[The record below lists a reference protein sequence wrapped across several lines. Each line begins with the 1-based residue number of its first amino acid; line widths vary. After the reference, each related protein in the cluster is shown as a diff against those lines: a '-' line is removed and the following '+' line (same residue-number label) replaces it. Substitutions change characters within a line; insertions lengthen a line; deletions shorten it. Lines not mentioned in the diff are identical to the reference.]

1 MGHQMKNLREKQK
14 LITGLL
20 NLVKP
25 LSLQMFFAVS
35 FGLLGHVFATLIPG
49 LGVFYLGNMYLGNA
63 VNFKSILFILM
74 TLAILRALFKYT
86 EQLFNHYVA
95 FKTLAIVRDLIFKS
109 LRKLC
114 PAKMDTKNKGR
125 LISIITADIELL
137 EVFYAHTISPVL
149 IAFFHTLIFFIVLY
163 IIRWEYALCLLVFH
177 LILGIAVPVITQ
189 KMGEK
194 VGNNQRANLSNLNLS
209 ILESLKG
216 IKEVINFS
224 MQDER
229 MKEIDKLTRDLNN
242 SSKKL
247 SRYMGNNFS
256 ISSTIILVANIIFI
270 LIGANLY
277 RKGQVNFLNLIFPI
291 GIFIS
296 SFGPTSALASLGNNL
311 VLTFACGKRVMDLLN
326 ERPAVD
332 EVTNNNRISYN
343 KIDLENLE
351 FSYDNTEL
359 IKDFNLS
366 SGLDHVIGLE
376 GKSGCGK
383 STVLKLIMRF
393 FDPQSGTISL
403 NGENIKDINS
413 INLRENISYV
423 AQESH
428 LFKGTIR
435 ENLLVANEGA
445 SEHELIEAA
454 KKANIYDFIM
464 SLDEGFDTEIV
475 KDKALLSTGQIQ
487 RLALARMFLRDSK
500 LYILDEPTANIDAYN
515 EGIILKSLF
524 EEKDDKTI
532 FISSHR
538 KSTLR
543 ICDKVVNMQRA
554 INS

>member
-1 MGHQMKNLREKQK
+1 MKNLRERKEL
-14 LITGLL
+14 LIDLL

-25 LSLQMFFAVS
+25 LSLQMIFAVS

-49 LGVFYLGNMYLGNA
+49 LGAYYFGKIYIGEIINLKTVLI
-63 VNFKSILFILM
+63 ILI
-74 TLAILRALFKYT
+74 TLAILRSLFKYT

-95 FKTLAIVRDLIFKS
+95 FKTLAIIRDLVFKS
-109 LRKLC
+109 LRRLC
-114 PAKMDTKNKGR
+114 PAKMDTKNKGQ

-137 EVFYAHTISPVL
+137 EVFYAHTVSPVL
-149 IAFFHTLIFFIVLY
+149 IAFFHTLIFFIILY
-163 IIRWEYALCLLVFH
+163 KIHWKYALCLLVFH
-177 LILGIAVPVITQ
+177 IVLGIIIPTLTQ
-189 KMGEK
+189 KIGERL
-194 VGNNQRANLSNLNLS
+194 GDNQRRNLSNLNLS

-224 MQDER
+224 VQDER
-229 MKEIDKLTRDLNN
+229 MKEVDSLTRDLNR

-247 SRYMGNNFS
+247 SNNMGNNFAT
-256 ISSTIILVANIIFI
+256 SSTIILIANIVFI
-270 LIGANLY
+270 LVGARLY
-277 RKGQVNFLNLIFPI
+277 MAGEVNFLNLIFPI
-291 GIFIS
+291 AIFIS

-311 VLTFACGKRVMDLLN
+311 VLTFACGKRVMSLLR
-326 ERPAVD
+326 EEPAVD
-332 EVTNNNRISYN
+332 EVTNKNEVSYE
-343 KIDLENLE
+343 KIDLADVE
-351 FSYDNTEL
+351 FSYDDTEL

-366 SGLDHVIGLE
+366 SRLNQVVGLE

-393 FDPQSGTISL
+393 FDPIKGSISL
-403 NGENIKDINS
+403 NEINLKDINS
-413 INLRENISYV
+413 RNLRDNISYV

-435 ENLLVANEGA
+435 ENLLVANESA
-445 SEHELIEAA
+445 TEIDLIEAT

-464 SLDEGFDTEIV
+464 SLDHGFDTEIV

-515 EGIILKSLF
+515 EGIILKSLY
-524 EEKDDKTI
+524 EEKDDKNI

-543 ICDKVVNMQRA
+543 ICDEVINMQRS

>member
-1 MGHQMKNLREKQK
+1 MKNLRERKEL
-14 LITGLL
+14 LIDLL

-25 LSLQMFFAVS
+25 LSLQMIFAVS

-49 LGVFYLGNMYLGNA
+49 LGAYYFGKIYIGEIINLKTV
-63 VNFKSILFILM
+63 LFILI
-74 TLAILRALFKYT
+74 TLAILRSLFKYT

-95 FKTLAIVRDLIFKS
+95 FKTLAIIRDLVFKS
-109 LRKLC
+109 LRRLC
-114 PAKMDTKNKGR
+114 PAKMDTKNKGQ

-149 IAFFHTLIFFIVLY
+149 IAFFHTLIFFIILY
-163 IIRWEYALCLLVFH
+163 KIHWKYALCLLVFH
-177 LILGIAVPVITQ
+177 IVLGIIIPTLTQ
-189 KMGEK
+189 KIGERL
-194 VGNNQRANLSNLNLS
+194 GDDQRKNLSNLNLS

-229 MKEIDKLTRDLNN
+229 MKEVDSLTRDLNR

-247 SRYMGNNFS
+247 SNNMGNNFAT
-256 ISSTIILVANIIFI
+256 SSTIILIANIVFI
-270 LIGANLY
+270 LVGARLY
-277 RKGQVNFLNLIFPI
+277 MAGEVNFLNLIFPI
-291 GIFIS
+291 AIFIS

-311 VLTFACGKRVMDLLN
+311 VLTFACGKRVMSLLS
-326 ERPAVD
+326 EAPAVD
-332 EVTNNNRISYN
+332 EVTNKNEVSYE
-343 KIDLENLE
+343 KIDLTDVE
-351 FSYDNTEL
+351 FSYDDTEL

-366 SGLDHVIGLE
+366 SRLNQVVGLE

-393 FDPQSGTISL
+393 FDPKEGKISL
-403 NGENIKDINS
+403 NEINLKDINS
-413 INLRENISYV
+413 RNLRDNISYV

-435 ENLLVANEGA
+435 ENLLVANESA
-445 SEHELIEAA
+445 TEIDLIEAT

-464 SLDEGFDTEIV
+464 SLDHGFDTEIV

-515 EGIILKSLF
+515 EGIILKSLY

-543 ICDKVVNMQRA
+543 ICDEVINMQRS

>member
-1 MGHQMKNLREKQK
+1 MKNLRERKEL
-14 LITGLL
+14 LIDLL

-25 LSLQMFFAVS
+25 LSLQMIFAVS

-49 LGVFYLGNMYLGNA
+49 LGAYYFGKIYIGEIINLKTV
-63 VNFKSILFILM
+63 LFILI
-74 TLAILRALFKYT
+74 TLAILRSLFKYT

-95 FKTLAIVRDLIFKS
+95 FKTLAIIRDLVFKS

-114 PAKMDTKNKGR
+114 PAKMDTKNKGQ

-149 IAFFHTLIFFIVLY
+149 IAFFHTLIFFIILY
-163 IIRWEYALCLLVFH
+163 KIHWKYALCLLVFH
-177 LILGIAVPVITQ
+177 IVLGIIIPTLTQ
-189 KMGEK
+189 KIGERL
-194 VGNNQRANLSNLNLS
+194 GDDQRKNLSNLNLS

-229 MKEIDKLTRDLNN
+229 MKEVDSLTRDLNR

-247 SRYMGNNFS
+247 SNNMGNNFAT
-256 ISSTIILVANIIFI
+256 SSTIILIANLVFI
-270 LIGANLY
+270 LVGARLY
-277 RKGQVNFLNLIFPI
+277 MAGEVNFLNLIFPI
-291 GIFIS
+291 AIFIS

-311 VLTFACGKRVMDLLN
+311 VLTFACGKRVMSLLR
-326 ERPAVD
+326 EAPAVD
-332 EVTNNNRISYN
+332 EVTNKNEVSYE
-343 KIDLENLE
+343 KIDLTDVE
-351 FSYDNTEL
+351 FSYDDTEL

-366 SGLDHVIGLE
+366 SRLNQVVGLE

-393 FDPQSGTISL
+393 FDPIKGSISL
-403 NGENIKDINS
+403 NEINLKDINS
-413 INLRENISYV
+413 RNLRDNISYV

-435 ENLLVANEGA
+435 ENLLVANESA
-445 SEHELIEAA
+445 TEIDLIEAT

-464 SLDEGFDTEIV
+464 SLDHGFDTEIV

-515 EGIILKSLF
+515 EGIILKSLY

-543 ICDKVVNMQRA
+543 ICDEVINMQRS

>member
-1 MGHQMKNLREKQK
+1 MKNLRERKEL
-14 LITGLL
+14 LIDLL

-25 LSLQMFFAVS
+25 LSLQMIFAVS

-49 LGVFYLGNMYLGNA
+49 LGAYYFGKIYIGEIINLKTVLI
-63 VNFKSILFILM
+63 ILI
-74 TLAILRALFKYT
+74 TLAILRSLFKYT

-95 FKTLAIVRDLIFKS
+95 FKTLAIIRDLVFKS
-109 LRKLC
+109 LRRLC
-114 PAKMDTKNKGR
+114 PAKMDTKNKGQ

-149 IAFFHTLIFFIVLY
+149 IAFSHTLIFFIILY
-163 IIRWEYALCLLVFH
+163 KIHWKYALCLLVFH
-177 LILGIAVPVITQ
+177 IILGIIIPTLTQ
-189 KMGEK
+189 KIGERL
-194 VGNNQRANLSNLNLS
+194 GDNQRRNLSNLNLS

-229 MKEIDKLTRDLNN
+229 MNEVDSLTRDLNR

-247 SRYMGNNFS
+247 SNNMGNNFAA
-256 ISSTIILVANIIFI
+256 SSTIILIANIVFI
-270 LIGANLY
+270 LVGARLY
-277 RKGQVNFLNLIFPI
+277 MAGEVNFLNLIFPI
-291 GIFIS
+291 AIFIS

-311 VLTFACGKRVMDLLN
+311 VLTFACGKRVMSLLR
-326 ERPAVD
+326 EAPAVD
-332 EVTNNNRISYN
+332 EVTNKNEVSYE
-343 KIDLENLE
+343 KIDLTDVE
-351 FSYDNTEL
+351 FSYDDTEL

-366 SGLDHVIGLE
+366 SRLNQVVGLE

-393 FDPQSGTISL
+393 FDPIKGSISL
-403 NGENIKDINS
+403 NEINLKDINS
-413 INLRENISYV
+413 RNLRDNISYV

-435 ENLLVANEGA
+435 ENLLVANESA
-445 SEHELIEAA
+445 TEIDLIEAT

-464 SLDEGFDTEIV
+464 SLDHGFDTEIV

-487 RLALARMFLRDSK
+487 RLALARMFLRDSR

-515 EGIILKSLF
+515 EGIILKSLY
-524 EEKDDKTI
+524 EEKDDKNI

-543 ICDKVVNMQRA
+543 ICDEVINMQRS

>member
-1 MGHQMKNLREKQK
+1 MKNLRERKEL
-14 LITGLL
+14 LIDLL

-25 LSLQMFFAVS
+25 LSLQMIFAVS

-49 LGVFYLGNMYLGNA
+49 LGAYYFGKIYIGEIINLKTVLI
-63 VNFKSILFILM
+63 ILI
-74 TLAILRALFKYT
+74 TLAILRSLFKYT

-95 FKTLAIVRDLIFKS
+95 FKTLAIIRDLVFKS
-109 LRKLC
+109 LRRLC
-114 PAKMDTKNKGR
+114 PAKMDTKNKGQ

-149 IAFFHTLIFFIVLY
+149 IAFFHTLIFFIILY
-163 IIRWEYALCLLVFH
+163 KIHWKYALCLLVFH
-177 LILGIAVPVITQ
+177 IILGIIIPTLTQ
-189 KMGEK
+189 KIGERL
-194 VGNNQRANLSNLNLS
+194 GDNQRRNLSNLNLS

-229 MKEIDKLTRDLNN
+229 MKEVDSLTRDLNG

-247 SRYMGNNFS
+247 SNNMGNNFAT
-256 ISSTIILVANIIFI
+256 SSTIILIANIVFI
-270 LIGANLY
+270 LVGARLY
-277 RKGQVNFLNLIFPI
+277 MAGEVNFLNLIFPI
-291 GIFIS
+291 AIFIS

-311 VLTFACGKRVMDLLN
+311 VLTFACGKRVMSLLR
-326 ERPAVD
+326 EAPAVD
-332 EVTNNNRISYN
+332 EVTNKNEVSYE
-343 KIDLENLE
+343 KIDLTDVE
-351 FSYDNTEL
+351 FSYDDTEL

-366 SGLDHVIGLE
+366 SRLNQVVGLE

-393 FDPQSGTISL
+393 FDPIKGSISL
-403 NGENIKDINS
+403 NEINLKDINS
-413 INLRENISYV
+413 RNLRDNISYV

-435 ENLLVANEGA
+435 ENLLVANESA
-445 SEHELIEAA
+445 TEIDLIEAT

-464 SLDEGFDTEIV
+464 SLDYGFDTEIV

-515 EGIILKSLF
+515 EGIILKSLY

-543 ICDKVVNMQRA
+543 ICDEVINMQRS

>member
-1 MGHQMKNLREKQK
+1 MKNLRERKEL
-14 LITGLL
+14 LIDLL

-25 LSLQMFFAVS
+25 LSLQMIFAVS

-49 LGVFYLGNMYLGNA
+49 LGAYYFGKIYIGEIINLKTVLI
-63 VNFKSILFILM
+63 ILI
-74 TLAILRALFKYT
+74 TLAILRSLFKYT

-95 FKTLAIVRDLIFKS
+95 FKTLAIIRDLVFKS
-109 LRKLC
+109 LRRLC
-114 PAKMDTKNKGR
+114 PAKMDTKNKGQ

-149 IAFFHTLIFFIVLY
+149 IAFFHTLIFFIILY
-163 IIRWEYALCLLVFH
+163 KIHWKYALCLLVFH
-177 LILGIAVPVITQ
+177 IILGMIIPTLTQ
-189 KMGEK
+189 KIGERL
-194 VGNNQRANLSNLNLS
+194 GDNQRRNLSNLNLS

-229 MKEIDKLTRDLNN
+229 MKEVDSLTMDLNR

-247 SRYMGNNFS
+247 SNNMGNNFAT
-256 ISSTIILVANIIFI
+256 SSTIILIANIVFI
-270 LIGANLY
+270 LVGARLY
-277 RKGQVNFLNLIFPI
+277 MAGEVNFLNLIFPI
-291 GIFIS
+291 AIFIS

-311 VLTFACGKRVMDLLN
+311 VLTFACGKRVMSLLR
-326 ERPAVD
+326 EAPVVD
-332 EVTNNNRISYN
+332 EVTNKNEVSYE
-343 KIDLENLE
+343 KIDLTDVE
-351 FSYDNTEL
+351 FSYDDTEL

-366 SGLDHVIGLE
+366 SRLNQVVGLE

-393 FDPQSGTISL
+393 FDPIKGSISL
-403 NGENIKDINS
+403 NEINLKDINS
-413 INLRENISYV
+413 RNLRNNISYV

-435 ENLLVANEGA
+435 ENLLVANESA
-445 SEHELIEAA
+445 TEVDLIEAT

-464 SLDEGFDTEIV
+464 SLDHGFDTEIV

-515 EGIILKSLF
+515 EGIILKSIY

-543 ICDKVVNMQRA
+543 ICDEVINMQRS

>member
-1 MGHQMKNLREKQK
+1 MKNLRERKEL
-14 LITGLL
+14 LIDLL

-25 LSLQMFFAVS
+25 LSLQMIFAVS

-49 LGVFYLGNMYLGNA
+49 LGAYYFGMIYIGEIINLKTVLI
-63 VNFKSILFILM
+63 ILI
-74 TLAILRALFKYT
+74 TLAILRSLFKYT

-95 FKTLAIVRDLIFKS
+95 FKTLAIIRDLVFKS
-109 LRKLC
+109 LRRLC
-114 PAKMDTKNKGR
+114 PAKMDTKNKGQ

-149 IAFFHTLIFFIVLY
+149 ISFFHTLIFFIILY
-163 IIRWEYALCLLVFH
+163 KIHCKYALCLLVFH
-177 LILGIAVPVITQ
+177 IFLGIIIPTLTQ
-189 KMGEK
+189 KIGERL
-194 VGNNQRANLSNLNLS
+194 GDNQRRNLSNLNLS

-229 MKEIDKLTRDLNN
+229 MKEVDSLTGDLNR

-247 SRYMGNNFS
+247 SNNMGNNFAT
-256 ISSTIILVANIIFI
+256 SSTIILIANLVFI
-270 LIGANLY
+270 LVGARLY
-277 RKGQVNFLNLIFPI
+277 MAGEVNFLNLIFPI
-291 GIFIS
+291 AIFIS

-311 VLTFACGKRVMDLLN
+311 VLTFACGKRVMSLLR
-326 ERPAVD
+326 EAPAVD
-332 EVTNNNRISYN
+332 EVTNKNEVSYE
-343 KIDLENLE
+343 KIDLTDVE
-351 FSYDNTEL
+351 FSYDDTEL

-366 SGLDHVIGLE
+366 SRLNQVVGLE

-393 FDPQSGTISL
+393 FDPKEGKISL
-403 NGENIKDINS
+403 NEINLKDINS
-413 INLRENISYV
+413 RNLRNNISYV

-435 ENLLVANEGA
+435 ENLLVANESA
-445 SEHELIEAA
+445 TEIDLIEAT
-454 KKANIYDFIM
+454 KKADIYDFIM
-464 SLDEGFDTEIV
+464 SLDHGFDTEIV

-515 EGIILKSLF
+515 EGIILKSLY

-543 ICDKVVNMQRA
+543 ICDEVINMQRS

>member
-1 MGHQMKNLREKQK
+1 MKNLRERKEL
-14 LITGLL
+14 LIDLL

-25 LSLQMFFAVS
+25 LSLQMIFAVS

-49 LGVFYLGNMYLGNA
+49 LGAYYFGKIYIGEIINLKTVLI
-63 VNFKSILFILM
+63 ILI
-74 TLAILRALFKYT
+74 TLAILRSLFKYT

-95 FKTLAIVRDLIFKS
+95 FKTLAIIRDLVFKS
-109 LRKLC
+109 LRRLC
-114 PAKMDTKNKGR
+114 PAKMDTKNKGQ

-149 IAFFHTLIFFIVLY
+149 IAFFHTLIFFIILY
-163 IIRWEYALCLLVFH
+163 KIHWKYALCLLVFH
-177 LILGIAVPVITQ
+177 IVLGIIIPILTQ
-189 KMGEK
+189 KIGERL
-194 VGNNQRANLSNLNLS
+194 GDDQRKNLSNLNLS

-229 MKEIDKLTRDLNN
+229 MEEVDSLTRDLNR

-247 SRYMGNNFS
+247 SNNMGNNFAT
-256 ISSTIILVANIIFI
+256 SSTIILIANIVFI
-270 LIGANLY
+270 LVGARLY
-277 RKGQVNFLNLIFPI
+277 MAGEVNFLNLIFPI
-291 GIFIS
+291 AIFIS

-311 VLTFACGKRVMDLLN
+311 VLTFACGKRVMSLLR
-326 ERPAVD
+326 EAPAVD
-332 EVTNNNRISYN
+332 EVTNKNEVSYE
-343 KIDLENLE
+343 KIDLTDVE
-351 FSYDNTEL
+351 FSYDDTEL

-366 SGLDHVIGLE
+366 SRLNQVVGLE

-393 FDPQSGTISL
+393 FDPIKGSISL
-403 NGENIKDINS
+403 NEINLKDINS
-413 INLRENISYV
+413 RNLRDNISYV

-435 ENLLVANEGA
+435 ENLLVANESA
-445 SEHELIEAA
+445 TEIDLIEAT

-464 SLDEGFDTEIV
+464 SLDHGFDTEIV

-515 EGIILKSLF
+515 EGIILKSLY

-543 ICDKVVNMQRA
+543 ICDKVINMQRS

>member
-1 MGHQMKNLREKQK
+1 MKNLRERKEL
-14 LITGLL
+14 LIDLL

-25 LSLQMFFAVS
+25 LSLQMIFAVS

-49 LGVFYLGNMYLGNA
+49 LGAYYFGKIYIGEIINLKTVLI
-63 VNFKSILFILM
+63 ILI
-74 TLAILRALFKYT
+74 TLAILRSLFKYT

-95 FKTLAIVRDLIFKS
+95 FKTLAIIRDLVFKS
-109 LRKLC
+109 LRRLC
-114 PAKMDTKNKGR
+114 PAKMDTKNKGQ

-149 IAFFHTLIFFIVLY
+149 IAFFHTLIFFIILY
-163 IIRWEYALCLLVFH
+163 KIHWKYALCLLVFH
-177 LILGIAVPVITQ
+177 IILGIIIPTLTQ
-189 KMGEK
+189 KIGERL
-194 VGNNQRANLSNLNLS
+194 GDNQRRNLSNLNLS

-229 MKEIDKLTRDLNN
+229 MKEVDSLTRDLNG

-247 SRYMGNNFS
+247 SNNMGNNFAT
-256 ISSTIILVANIIFI
+256 SSTIILIANIVFI
-270 LIGANLY
+270 LVGARLY
-277 RKGQVNFLNLIFPI
+277 MAGEVNFLNLIFPI
-291 GIFIS
+291 AIFIS

-311 VLTFACGKRVMDLLN
+311 VLTFACGKRVMSLLR
-326 ERPAVD
+326 EAPAVD
-332 EVTNNNRISYN
+332 EVTNKNEVSYE
-343 KIDLENLE
+343 KIDLTDVE
-351 FSYDNTEL
+351 FSYDDTEL

-366 SGLDHVIGLE
+366 SRLNQVVGLE

-393 FDPQSGTISL
+393 FDPKEGKISL
-403 NGENIKDINS
+403 NEINLKDINS
-413 INLRENISYV
+413 QNLRDNISYV

-435 ENLLVANEGA
+435 ENLLVANESA
-445 SEHELIEAA
+445 TEIDLIEAT

-464 SLDEGFDTEIV
+464 SLDHGFDTEIV

-515 EGIILKSLF
+515 EGIILKSLY

-543 ICDKVVNMQRA
+543 ICDEVINMQRS

>member
-1 MGHQMKNLREKQK
+1 MKNLRERKEL
-14 LITGLL
+14 LIDLL

-25 LSLQMFFAVS
+25 LSLQMIFAVS

-49 LGVFYLGNMYLGNA
+49 LGAYYFGKIYIGEIINLKTV
-63 VNFKSILFILM
+63 LFILI
-74 TLAILRALFKYT
+74 TLAILRSLFKYT

-95 FKTLAIVRDLIFKS
+95 FKTLAIIRDLVFKS

-114 PAKMDTKNKGR
+114 PAKMDTKNKGQ

-149 IAFFHTLIFFIVLY
+149 IAFFHTLIFFIILY
-163 IIRWEYALCLLVFH
+163 KIHWKYALCLLVFH
-177 LILGIAVPVITQ
+177 IVLGIIIPTLTQ
-189 KMGEK
+189 KIGERL
-194 VGNNQRANLSNLNLS
+194 GDNQRRNLSNLNLS

-229 MKEIDKLTRDLNN
+229 MKEVDSLTRDLNR

-247 SRYMGNNFS
+247 SNNMGNNFAT
-256 ISSTIILVANIIFI
+256 SSTIILIANIIFI
-270 LIGANLY
+270 LVGARLY
-277 RKGQVNFLNLIFPI
+277 MAGEVNFLNLIFPI
-291 GIFIS
+291 AIFIS

-311 VLTFACGKRVMDLLN
+311 VLTFACGKRVMSLLR
-326 ERPAVD
+326 EAPAVD
-332 EVTNNNRISYN
+332 EVTNKNEVSYE
-343 KIDLENLE
+343 KIDLTDVE
-351 FSYDNTEL
+351 FSYDDTEL

-366 SGLDHVIGLE
+366 SRLNQVVGLE

-393 FDPQSGTISL
+393 FDPIKGSISL
-403 NGENIKDINS
+403 NEINLKDINS
-413 INLRENISYV
+413 RNLRDNISYV

-435 ENLLVANEGA
+435 ENLLVANESA
-445 SEHELIEAA
+445 TEIDLIEAT

-464 SLDEGFDTEIV
+464 SLDHGFDTEIV

-515 EGIILKSLF
+515 EGIILKSLY

-543 ICDKVVNMQRA
+543 ICDKVINMQRS

>member
-1 MGHQMKNLREKQK
+1 MKNLRERKEL
-14 LITGLL
+14 LIDLL

-25 LSLQMFFAVS
+25 LSLQMIFAVS

-49 LGVFYLGNMYLGNA
+49 LGAYYFGKIYIGEIINLKTVLI
-63 VNFKSILFILM
+63 ILI
-74 TLAILRALFKYT
+74 TLAILRSLFKYT

-95 FKTLAIVRDLIFKS
+95 FKTLAIIRDLVFKS
-109 LRKLC
+109 LRRLC
-114 PAKMDTKNKGR
+114 PAKMDTKNKGQ

-149 IAFFHTLIFFIVLY
+149 IAFFHTLIFFIILY
-163 IIRWEYALCLLVFH
+163 KIHWKYALCLLVFH
-177 LILGIAVPVITQ
+177 IVLGIIIPTLTQ
-189 KMGEK
+189 KIGERL
-194 VGNNQRANLSNLNLS
+194 GDDQRKNLSNLNLS

-229 MKEIDKLTRDLNN
+229 MEEVDSLTRDLNR

-247 SRYMGNNFS
+247 SNNMGNNFAT
-256 ISSTIILVANIIFI
+256 SSTIILIANIVFI
-270 LIGANLY
+270 LVGARLY
-277 RKGQVNFLNLIFPI
+277 MAGEVNFLNLIFPI
-291 GIFIS
+291 AIFIS

-311 VLTFACGKRVMDLLN
+311 VLTFACGKRVMSLLR
-326 ERPAVD
+326 EEPAVD
-332 EVTNNNRISYN
+332 EVTNKNEVSYE
-343 KIDLENLE
+343 KIDLTDVE
-351 FSYDNTEL
+351 FSYDDTEL

-366 SGLDHVIGLE
+366 SRLNQVVGLE

-393 FDPQSGTISL
+393 FDPKEGKISL
-403 NGENIKDINS
+403 NEINLKDINS
-413 INLRENISYV
+413 RNLRNNISYV

-435 ENLLVANEGA
+435 ENLLVANESA
-445 SEHELIEAA
+445 TEIDLIEAT

-464 SLDEGFDTEIV
+464 SLDHGFDTEIV

-515 EGIILKSLF
+515 EGIILKSLY

-543 ICDKVVNMQRA
+543 ICDKVINMQRS

>member
-1 MGHQMKNLREKQK
+1 MKNLRERKEL
-14 LITGLL
+14 LIDLL

-25 LSLQMFFAVS
+25 LSLQMIFAVS

-49 LGVFYLGNMYLGNA
+49 LGAYYFGKIYIGEIINLKTV
-63 VNFKSILFILM
+63 LFILI
-74 TLAILRALFKYT
+74 TLAILRSLFKYT

-95 FKTLAIVRDLIFKS
+95 FKTLAIIRDLVFKS

-114 PAKMDTKNKGR
+114 PAKMDTKNKGQ

-149 IAFFHTLIFFIVLY
+149 IAFFHTLIFFIILY
-163 IIRWEYALCLLVFH
+163 KIHWKYALCLLVFH
-177 LILGIAVPVITQ
+177 IVLGIIIPTLTQ
-189 KMGEK
+189 KIGERL
-194 VGNNQRANLSNLNLS
+194 GDNQRRNLSNLNLS

-229 MKEIDKLTRDLNN
+229 MKEVDSLTRDLNR

-247 SRYMGNNFS
+247 SNNMGNNFAT
-256 ISSTIILVANIIFI
+256 SSTIILIANIVFI
-270 LIGANLY
+270 LVGARLY
-277 RKGQVNFLNLIFPI
+277 MAGEVNFLNLIFPI
-291 GIFIS
+291 AIFIS

-311 VLTFACGKRVMDLLN
+311 VLTFACGKRVMSLLS
-326 ERPAVD
+326 EAPAVD
-332 EVTNNNRISYN
+332 EVTNKNEVSYE
-343 KIDLENLE
+343 KIDLTDVE
-351 FSYDNTEL
+351 FSYDDTEL

-366 SGLDHVIGLE
+366 SRLNQVVGLE

-393 FDPQSGTISL
+393 FDPIKGSISL
-403 NGENIKDINS
+403 NELNLKDINS
-413 INLRENISYV
+413 RNLRDNISYV

-435 ENLLVANEGA
+435 ENLLVANESA
-445 SEHELIEAA
+445 TEIDLIEAT

-464 SLDEGFDTEIV
+464 SLDHGFDTEIV

-515 EGIILKSLF
+515 EGIILKSLY

-543 ICDKVVNMQRA
+543 ICDEVINMQRS

>member
-1 MGHQMKNLREKQK
+1 MKNLRERKEL
-14 LITGLL
+14 LIDLL

-25 LSLQMFFAVS
+25 LSLQMIFAVS

-49 LGVFYLGNMYLGNA
+49 LGAYYFGRIYIGEIINLKTV
-63 VNFKSILFILM
+63 LFILI
-74 TLAILRALFKYT
+74 TLAILRSLFKYT

-95 FKTLAIVRDLIFKS
+95 FKTLAIIRDLVFKS
-109 LRKLC
+109 LRRLC
-114 PAKMDTKNKGR
+114 PAKMDTKNKGQ

-149 IAFFHTLIFFIVLY
+149 IAFFHTLIFFIILY
-163 IIRWEYALCLLVFH
+163 KIHWKYALCLLVFH
-177 LILGIAVPVITQ
+177 IVLGIIIPTLTQ
-189 KMGEK
+189 KIGERL
-194 VGNNQRANLSNLNLS
+194 GDNQRRNLSNLNLS

-216 IKEVINFS
+216 IKEVVNFS
-224 MQDER
+224 VQDER
-229 MKEIDKLTRDLNN
+229 MKEVDSLTRDLNR

-247 SRYMGNNFS
+247 SNNMGNNFAT
-256 ISSTIILVANIIFI
+256 SSTIILIANIVFI
-270 LIGANLY
+270 LVGARLY
-277 RKGQVNFLNLIFPI
+277 MAGEVNFLNLIFPI
-291 GIFIS
+291 AIFIS

-311 VLTFACGKRVMDLLN
+311 VLTFACGKRVMSLLR
-326 ERPAVD
+326 EVPAVD
-332 EVTNNNRISYN
+332 EVTNKNEVSYE
-343 KIDLENLE
+343 KIDLTDVE
-351 FSYDNTEL
+351 FSYDDTEL

-366 SGLDHVIGLE
+366 SRLNQVVGLE

-393 FDPQSGTISL
+393 FDPKEGKISL
-403 NGENIKDINS
+403 NEINLKDINS
-413 INLRENISYV
+413 RNLRNNISYV

-435 ENLLVANEGA
+435 ENLLVANESA
-445 SEHELIEAA
+445 TEIDLIEAT

-464 SLDEGFDTEIV
+464 SLDHGFDTEIV

-515 EGIILKSLF
+515 EGIILKSLY

-532 FISSHR
+532 FVSSHR

-543 ICDKVVNMQRA
+543 ICDEVINMQRS

>member
-1 MGHQMKNLREKQK
+1 MKNLRERKEL
-14 LITGLL
+14 LIDLL

-25 LSLQMFFAVS
+25 LSLQMIFAVS

-49 LGVFYLGNMYLGNA
+49 LGAYYFGKIYIGEIINLKTVLI
-63 VNFKSILFILM
+63 ILI
-74 TLAILRALFKYT
+74 TLAILRSLFKYT

-95 FKTLAIVRDLIFKS
+95 FKTLAIIRDLVFKS
-109 LRKLC
+109 LRRLC
-114 PAKMDTKNKGR
+114 PAKMDTKNKGQ

-149 IAFFHTLIFFIVLY
+149 IAFFHTLIFFIILY
-163 IIRWEYALCLLVFH
+163 KIHWKYALCLLVFH
-177 LILGIAVPVITQ
+177 IVLGIIIPTLTQ
-189 KMGEK
+189 KIGERL
-194 VGNNQRANLSNLNLS
+194 GDDQRKNLSNLNLS

-229 MKEIDKLTRDLNN
+229 MEEVDSLTRDLNR

-247 SRYMGNNFS
+247 SNNMGNNFAT
-256 ISSTIILVANIIFI
+256 SSTIILIANIVFI
-270 LIGANLY
+270 LVGARLY
-277 RKGQVNFLNLIFPI
+277 MAGEVNFLNLIFPI
-291 GIFIS
+291 AIFIS

-311 VLTFACGKRVMDLLN
+311 VLTFACGKRVMSLLR
-326 ERPAVD
+326 EAPAVD
-332 EVTNNNRISYN
+332 EVTNKNEVSYE
-343 KIDLENLE
+343 KIDLTDVE
-351 FSYDNTEL
+351 FSYDDTEL

-366 SGLDHVIGLE
+366 SRLNQVVGLE

-393 FDPQSGTISL
+393 FDPIKGSISL
-403 NGENIKDINS
+403 NEINLKDINS
-413 INLRENISYV
+413 RNLRDNISYV

-435 ENLLVANEGA
+435 ENLLVANESA
-445 SEHELIEAA
+445 TEIDLIEAT

-464 SLDEGFDTEIV
+464 SLDHGFDTEIV

-515 EGIILKSLF
+515 EGIILKSLY

-538 KSTLR
+538 KSILR
-543 ICDKVVNMQRA
+543 ICDKVINMQRS

>member
-1 MGHQMKNLREKQK
+1 MKNLRERKEL
-14 LITGLL
+14 LIDLL

-25 LSLQMFFAVS
+25 LSLQMIFAVS

-49 LGVFYLGNMYLGNA
+49 LGAYYFGKIYIGEIINLKTVLI
-63 VNFKSILFILM
+63 ILI
-74 TLAILRALFKYT
+74 TLAILRSLFKYT

-95 FKTLAIVRDLIFKS
+95 FKTLSIIRDLVFKS
-109 LRKLC
+109 LRRLC
-114 PAKMDTKNKGR
+114 PAKMDTKNKGQ

-149 IAFFHTLIFFIVLY
+149 IAFFHTLIFFIILY
-163 IIRWEYALCLLVFH
+163 KIHWKYALCLLVFH
-177 LILGIAVPVITQ
+177 IVLGIIIPTLTQ
-189 KMGEK
+189 KVGERL
-194 VGNNQRANLSNLNLS
+194 GDNQRRNLSNLNLS

-229 MKEIDKLTRDLNN
+229 MMEVDSLTRDLNK

-247 SRYMGNNFS
+247 SKNMGNNFAT
-256 ISSTIILVANIIFI
+256 SSTIILIANIVFI
-270 LIGANLY
+270 LVGARLY
-277 RKGQVNFLNLIFPI
+277 MNGEVNFLNLIFPI
-291 GIFIS
+291 SIFIS

-311 VLTFACGKRVMDLLN
+311 VLTFACGKRVMSLLR
-326 ERPAVD
+326 EAPAVD
-332 EVTNNNRISYN
+332 EVINKNEVSYD
-343 KIDLENLE
+343 KIDLTDVE
-351 FSYDNTEL
+351 FSYDETEL

-366 SGLDHVIGLE
+366 TKLDKVVGLE

-393 FDPQSGTISL
+393 FDPKEGEISL
-403 NGENIKDINS
+403 NEINLKDINS
-413 INLRENISYV
+413 VNLRNNISYV

-435 ENLLVANEGA
+435 ENLLVANETA
-445 SEHELIEAA
+445 TEIDLIEAT

-464 SLDEGFDTEIV
+464 SLDRGFDTEIV
-475 KDKALLSTGQIQ
+475 KDKALLSTGEIQ
-487 RLALARMFLRDSK
+487 RLALARMFLRNSK

-515 EGIILKSLF
+515 EGIILKSLY

-543 ICDKVVNMQRA
+543 ICDEVINMQRS

>member
-1 MGHQMKNLREKQK
+1 MKNLRERKEL
-14 LITGLL
+14 LIDLL

-25 LSLQMFFAVS
+25 LSLQMIFAVS

-49 LGVFYLGNMYLGNA
+49 LGAYYFGKIYIGEIINLKTVLI
-63 VNFKSILFILM
+63 ILI
-74 TLAILRALFKYT
+74 TLAILRSLFKYT

-95 FKTLAIVRDLIFKS
+95 FKTLAIIRDLVFKS
-109 LRKLC
+109 LRRLC
-114 PAKMDTKNKGR
+114 PAKMDTKNKGQ

-149 IAFFHTLIFFIVLY
+149 IAFFHTLIFFIILY
-163 IIRWEYALCLLVFH
+163 KIHWKYALCLLVFH
-177 LILGIAVPVITQ
+177 IVLGIIIPTLTQ
-189 KMGEK
+189 KIGERL
-194 VGNNQRANLSNLNLS
+194 GDNQRRNLSNLNLS

-229 MKEIDKLTRDLNN
+229 MKEVDSLTRDLNR

-247 SRYMGNNFS
+247 SNNMGNNFAT
-256 ISSTIILVANIIFI
+256 SSTIILIANIVFI
-270 LIGANLY
+270 LVGARLY
-277 RKGQVNFLNLIFPI
+277 MAGEVNFLNLIFPI
-291 GIFIS
+291 AIFIS

-311 VLTFACGKRVMDLLN
+311 VLTFACGKRVMSLLR
-326 ERPAVD
+326 EAPAVD
-332 EVTNNNRISYN
+332 EVTNKNEVSYE
-343 KIDLENLE
+343 KIDLTDVE
-351 FSYDNTEL
+351 FSYDDTEL

-366 SGLDHVIGLE
+366 SRLNQVVGLE

-393 FDPQSGTISL
+393 FDPIKGSISL
-403 NGENIKDINS
+403 NEINLKDINS
-413 INLRENISYV
+413 RNLRDNISYV

-435 ENLLVANEGA
+435 ENLLVANESA
-445 SEHELIEAA
+445 TEIDLIEAT
-454 KKANIYDFIM
+454 KKANIYEFIM
-464 SLDEGFDTEIV
+464 SLDHGFDTEIV

-515 EGIILKSLF
+515 EGIILKSLY

-543 ICDKVVNMQRA
+543 MCDEVINMQRS

>member
-1 MGHQMKNLREKQK
+1 MKNLIERKEL
-14 LITGLL
+14 LIDLL

-25 LSLQMFFAVS
+25 LSLQMIFAVS

-49 LGVFYLGNMYLGNA
+49 LGAYYFGKIYIGEIINLKTVLI
-63 VNFKSILFILM
+63 ILI
-74 TLAILRALFKYT
+74 TLAILRSIFKYT

-95 FKTLAIVRDLIFKS
+95 FKTLAIIRDLVFKS
-109 LRKLC
+109 LRRLC
-114 PAKMDTKNKGR
+114 PAKMDTKNKGQ

-149 IAFFHTLIFFIVLY
+149 IAFFHTLVFFIILY
-163 IIRWEYALCLLVFH
+163 KIHWKYALCLLVFH
-177 LILGIAVPVITQ
+177 IVLGIIIPTLTQ
-189 KMGEK
+189 KIGERL
-194 VGNNQRANLSNLNLS
+194 GDNQRRNLSNLNLS

-224 MQDER
+224 MQHER
-229 MKEIDKLTRDLNN
+229 MKEVDSLTRDLNR

-247 SRYMGNNFS
+247 SNNMGNNFAT
-256 ISSTIILVANIIFI
+256 SSTIILIANIVFI
-270 LIGANLY
+270 LVGARLY
-277 RKGQVNFLNLIFPI
+277 MAGEVNFLNLIFPI
-291 GIFIS
+291 AIFIS

-311 VLTFACGKRVMDLLN
+311 VLTFACGKRVMSLLR
-326 ERPAVD
+326 EAPAVD
-332 EVTNNNRISYN
+332 EVTNKNEVIYEQ
-343 KIDLENLE
+343 IDLTDVE
-351 FSYDNTEL
+351 FSYDDTEL

-366 SGLDHVIGLE
+366 AKLNQVVGLE

-393 FDPQSGTISL
+393 FDPKEGKISL
-403 NGENIKDINS
+403 NKINLKDINS
-413 INLRENISYV
+413 RNLRNNISYV

-435 ENLLVANEGA
+435 ENLLVANESA
-445 SEHELIEAA
+445 TENDLIEAT

-464 SLDEGFDTEIV
+464 SLDHGLDTKIV
-475 KDKALLSTGQIQ
+475 KEKALLSTGQIQ

-515 EGIILKSLF
+515 EGIILKSLY

-543 ICDKVVNMQRA
+543 ICDEVINMQRS

>member
-1 MGHQMKNLREKQK
+1 MKNLRERKEL
-14 LITGLL
+14 LIDLL

-25 LSLQMFFAVS
+25 LSLQMIFAVS

-49 LGVFYLGNMYLGNA
+49 LGAYYFGKIYIGEIINLKTVLI
-63 VNFKSILFILM
+63 ILI
-74 TLAILRALFKYT
+74 TLAILRSLFKYT

-95 FKTLAIVRDLIFKS
+95 FKTLSIIRDLVFKS

-114 PAKMDTKNKGR
+114 PAKMDTKNKGQ

-149 IAFFHTLIFFIVLY
+149 IAFFHTLIFFIILY
-163 IIRWEYALCLLVFH
+163 KIHWKYALCLLVFH
-177 LILGIAVPVITQ
+177 IVLGIIIPTLTQ
-189 KMGEK
+189 KIGERL
-194 VGNNQRANLSNLNLS
+194 GDNQRRNLSNLNLS

-224 MQDER
+224 MQHER
-229 MKEIDKLTRDLNN
+229 MKEVDSLTRDLNR

-247 SRYMGNNFS
+247 SNNMGNNFAT
-256 ISSTIILVANIIFI
+256 SSTIILIANIVFI
-270 LIGANLY
+270 LVGARLY
-277 RKGQVNFLNLIFPI
+277 MAGEVNFLNLIFPI
-291 GIFIS
+291 AIFIS

-311 VLTFACGKRVMDLLN
+311 VLTFACGKRVMSLLR
-326 ERPAVD
+326 EAPAVD
-332 EVTNNNRISYN
+332 EVTNKNEVIYEQ
-343 KIDLENLE
+343 IDLTDAE
-351 FSYDNTEL
+351 FSYDDTEL

-366 SGLDHVIGLE
+366 AKLNQVVGLE

-393 FDPQSGTISL
+393 FDPIKGSISL
-403 NGENIKDINS
+403 NEINLKDINS
-413 INLRENISYV
+413 RNLRNNISYV

-435 ENLLVANEGA
+435 ENLLVANESA
-445 SEHELIEAA
+445 TEIDLIEAT

-464 SLDEGFDTEIV
+464 SLDHGFDTEIV

-515 EGIILKSLF
+515 EGIILKSLY

-543 ICDKVVNMQRA
+543 ICDEVINVQRS

>member
-1 MGHQMKNLREKQK
+1 MKNLRERKEL
-14 LITGLL
+14 LIDLL

-25 LSLQMFFAVS
+25 LSLQMIFAVS

-49 LGVFYLGNMYLGNA
+49 LGAYYFGKIYIGEIINLKTVLI
-63 VNFKSILFILM
+63 ILI
-74 TLAILRALFKYT
+74 TLAILRSLLKYT

-95 FKTLAIVRDLIFKS
+95 FKTLAIIRDLVFKS
-109 LRKLC
+109 LRRLC
-114 PAKMDTKNKGR
+114 PAKMDTKNKGQ

-149 IAFFHTLIFFIVLY
+149 IAFFHTLIFFIILY
-163 IIRWEYALCLLVFH
+163 KIHCKYALCLLVFH
-177 LILGIAVPVITQ
+177 IFLGIIIPTLTQ
-189 KMGEK
+189 KIGERL
-194 VGNNQRANLSNLNLS
+194 GDNQRRNLSNLNLS

-229 MKEIDKLTRDLNN
+229 MKEVDSLTGDLNR

-247 SRYMGNNFS
+247 SNNMGNNFAT
-256 ISSTIILVANIIFI
+256 SSTIILIANLVFI
-270 LIGANLY
+270 LVGARLY
-277 RKGQVNFLNLIFPI
+277 MAGEVNFLNLIFPI
-291 GIFIS
+291 AIFIS

-311 VLTFACGKRVMDLLN
+311 VLTFACGKRVMSLLR
-326 ERPAVD
+326 EAPAVD
-332 EVTNNNRISYN
+332 EVTNKNEVSYE
-343 KIDLENLE
+343 KIDLTDVE
-351 FSYDNTEL
+351 FSYDDTEL

-366 SGLDHVIGLE
+366 SRLNQVVGLE

-393 FDPQSGTISL
+393 FDPKEGKISL
-403 NGENIKDINS
+403 NEINLKDINS
-413 INLRENISYV
+413 RNLRNNISYV

-435 ENLLVANEGA
+435 ENLLVANESA
-445 SEHELIEAA
+445 TEIDLIEAT
-454 KKANIYDFIM
+454 KKANFYDFIM
-464 SLDEGFDTEIV
+464 SLDHGFDTEIV

-515 EGIILKSLF
+515 EGIILKSLY

-543 ICDKVVNMQRA
+543 ICDEVINMQRS

>member
-1 MGHQMKNLREKQK
+1 MKNLRERKEL
-14 LITGLL
+14 LIDLL

-25 LSLQMFFAVS
+25 LSLQMIFAVS

-49 LGVFYLGNMYLGNA
+49 LGAYYFGKIYIGEIINLKTVLI
-63 VNFKSILFILM
+63 ILI
-74 TLAILRALFKYT
+74 TLAILRSLFKYT

-95 FKTLAIVRDLIFKS
+95 FKTLAIIRDLVFKS
-109 LRKLC
+109 LRRLC
-114 PAKMDTKNKGR
+114 PAKMDTKNKGQ

-149 IAFFHTLIFFIVLY
+149 IAFFHTLIFFIILY
-163 IIRWEYALCLLVFH
+163 KIHWKYALCLLVFH
-177 LILGIAVPVITQ
+177 IVLGIIIPTLTQ
-189 KMGEK
+189 KIGERL
-194 VGNNQRANLSNLNLS
+194 GDNQRRNLSNLNLS

-229 MKEIDKLTRDLNN
+229 MEEVDSLTRDLNR

-247 SRYMGNNFS
+247 SNNMGNNFAT
-256 ISSTIILVANIIFI
+256 SSTIILIANIVFI
-270 LIGANLY
+270 LVGARLY
-277 RKGQVNFLNLIFPI
+277 MAGEVNFLNLIFPI
-291 GIFIS
+291 AIFIS

-311 VLTFACGKRVMDLLN
+311 VLTFACGKRVMSLLR
-326 ERPAVD
+326 EVPAVD
-332 EVTNNNRISYN
+332 EVTNKNEVSYE
-343 KIDLENLE
+343 KIDLTDVE
-351 FSYDNTEL
+351 FSYDDTEL

-366 SGLDHVIGLE
+366 SRLNQVVGLE

-393 FDPQSGTISL
+393 FDPKEGKISL
-403 NGENIKDINS
+403 NELNLKDINS
-413 INLRENISYV
+413 RNLRDNISYV

-435 ENLLVANEGA
+435 ENLLVANESA
-445 SEHELIEAA
+445 TEIDLIEAT

-464 SLDEGFDTEIV
+464 SLDHGFDTEIV

-515 EGIILKSLF
+515 EGIILKSLY

-543 ICDKVVNMQRA
+543 ICDKIINMQRS

>member
-1 MGHQMKNLREKQK
+1 MKNLRERKEL
-14 LITGLL
+14 LIDLL

-25 LSLQMFFAVS
+25 LSLQMIFAVS

-49 LGVFYLGNMYLGNA
+49 LGAYYFGKIYIGEIINLKTVLI
-63 VNFKSILFILM
+63 ILI
-74 TLAILRALFKYT
+74 TLAILRSLFKYT

-95 FKTLAIVRDLIFKS
+95 FKTLAIIRDLVFKS
-109 LRKLC
+109 LRRLC
-114 PAKMDTKNKGR
+114 PAKMDTKNKGQ

-137 EVFYAHTISPVL
+137 EVFYAHTVSPVL
-149 IAFFHTLIFFIVLY
+149 IAFFHTLIFFIILY
-163 IIRWEYALCLLVFH
+163 KIHWKYALCLLVFH
-177 LILGIAVPVITQ
+177 IVLGIIIPTLTQ
-189 KMGEK
+189 KIGERL
-194 VGNNQRANLSNLNLS
+194 GDNQRRNLSNLNLS

-224 MQDER
+224 VQDER
-229 MKEIDKLTRDLNN
+229 MKEVDSLTRDLNK

-247 SRYMGNNFS
+247 SNNTGNNFAT
-256 ISSTIILVANIIFI
+256 SSTIILIANIVFI
-270 LIGANLY
+270 LVGARLY
-277 RKGQVNFLNLIFPI
+277 MAGEVNFLNLIFPI
-291 GIFIS
+291 AIFIS

-311 VLTFACGKRVMDLLN
+311 VLTFACGKRVMSLLR
-326 ERPAVD
+326 EEPAVD
-332 EVTNNNRISYN
+332 EVTNKNEVSYE
-343 KIDLENLE
+343 KIDLTDVE
-351 FSYDNTEL
+351 FSYDDTEL

-366 SGLDHVIGLE
+366 SRLNQVVGLE

-393 FDPQSGTISL
+393 FDPKEGKISL
-403 NGENIKDINS
+403 NEINLKDINS
-413 INLRENISYV
+413 RNLRNNISYV

-435 ENLLVANEGA
+435 ENLLVANESA
-445 SEHELIEAA
+445 TEIDLIEAT

-464 SLDEGFDTEIV
+464 SLDHGFDTEIV

-515 EGIILKSLF
+515 EGIILKSLY

-543 ICDKVVNMQRA
+543 ICDKVINMQRS